1 MNTTYTIIRN
11 VSSNYASFFIALIIA
26 FFLSP
31 FIIHSLGNTAYGLWV
46 LVGSICGYFGIL
58 NLGFPTTIIKY
69 ISHHHA
75 LGEYSKI
82 NEIINTML
90 LFFSFIGV
98 VVVLVAA
105 AFAPFAHNLFNVQP
119 DYISK
124 LKILILLLGVN
135 VAISFPLNVFDAVFR
150 GLQRFDIAN
159 SIRII
164 LSILRAGAIVLFLR
178 AGGGL
183 IALASITLVMAALEC
198 VIKAMVCKRVFP
210 HQKISLRLANI
221 KLLKEL
227 LGFSLYMFII
237 GISVQISFMSDSIVI
252 GIFLTAE
259 AITFFAIGAN
269 LVFYLR
275 QFISQISS
283 VITPIASS
291 FGAQKDSDRMKRL
304 LFTGTRYCFMAVL
317 PISIIYL
324 ILGEKFISLW
334 IGPEYGPASS
344 QVLIILTW
352 SYIIFLSQFV
362 AGSIFTGLG
371 KVKLLAFL
379 HLGAALSNILIS
391 ILLMNK
397 YGIIG
402 VAFGTAIPLLIQG
415 TFILPIYA
423 CRTLKV
429 SILRYFLESYLPPLI
444 SAIPFIIAVLS
455 VRHFITIN
463 SLAVFII
470 YAATL
475 MLIYIIFEFIF
486 GIEQEH
492 KKQIL
497 KKLRLNVR

>member
-1 MNTTYTIIRN
+1 
-11 VSSNYASFFIALIIA
+11 
-26 FFLSP
+26 
-31 FIIHSLGNTAYGLWV
+31 
-46 LVGSICGYFGIL
+46 
-58 NLGFPTTIIKY
+58 
-69 ISHHHA
+69 
-75 LGEYSKI
+75 
-82 NEIINTML
+82 ML
-90 LFFSFIGV
+90 LFFSLIGL

-124 LKILILLLGVN
+124 LKIIIFLLGVN

-159 SIRII
+159 FIRII
-164 LSILRAGAIVLFLR
+164 LSILRAGAIVIFLG

-183 IALASITLVMAALEC
+183 IALATITLVMAALEC
-198 VIKAMVCKRVFP
+198 VIKAAMCKRVFP

-259 AITFFAIGAN
+259 AITFFSIGAS
-269 LVFYLR
+269 LVFHMR
-275 QFISQISS
+275 HFISQMSS
-283 VITPIASS
+283 VITPVASS
-291 FGAQKDSDRMKRL
+291 FGAQKDSDRVKRL

-324 ILGEKFISLW
+324 VLGETFISLW

-371 KVKLLAFL
+371 KIKLLAFL
-379 HLGAALSNILIS
+379 HLGAAVSNILIS
-391 ILLMNK
+391 ILLVNK
-397 YGIIG
+397 YGITG

-415 TFILPIYA
+415 TFILPIYV
-423 CRTLKV
+423 CKTLKV
-429 SILRYFLESYLPPLI
+429 SILKYFLESYIPPLL
-444 SAIPFIIAVLS
+444 SSIPFIVAVLL
-455 VRHFITIN
+455 VRYLMTIN
-463 SLAVFII
+463 SLSVLMI
-470 YAATL
+470 YAAIL
-475 MLIYIIFEFIF
+475 MLIYILFEFKF
-486 GIEQEH
+486 AFENQH

-497 KKLRLNVR
+497 EKLRFNV